1 MSKKLINCDLGEC
14 LKPSP
19 DADIMPL
26 INMANIACGGHAG
39 NEHSMV
45 SAIQLA
51 KENNVKIGAHPSYND
66 QANFGRIS
74 HQLSD
79 SQLYDL
85 VYNQISN
92 FQKLCQ
98 ASNAVLEYIKPHG
111 ALYHDMMEKP
121 LALDAIVKA
130 MHTVDKN
137 LKLVVQAGVKNFG
150 EGELALAKRGCPGVN
165 NQNVTFLHEVFADR
179 GYNGVEMINRGE
191 QGAVLDNADAIIEQY
206 QRFLDEKSFKIDTI
220 CFHSDN
226 LASVEALK
234 QLNNA

>member
-1 MSKKLINCDLGEC
+1 
-14 LKPSP
+14 
-19 DADIMPL
+19 
-26 INMANIACGGHAG
+26 
-39 NEHSMV
+39 MV
-45 SAIQLA
+45 NTIRLS
-51 KENNVKIGAHPSYND
+51 KENNVKIGVHPSYED
-66 QANFGRIS
+66 QANFGRVS
-74 HQLSD
+74 YQLND
-79 SQLYDL
+79 DELYDL
-85 VYNQISN
+85 VYQQVSH
-92 FQKLCQ
+92 FQKLCHNNS
-98 ASNAVLEYIKPHG
+98 ASLEYVKPHG

-121 LALDAIVKA
+121 LVLAVICRVIKALDE
-130 MHTVDKN
+130 N
-137 LKLVVQAGVKNFG
+137 LKLVIQAGVKNFG
-150 EGELALAKRGCPGVN
+150 N